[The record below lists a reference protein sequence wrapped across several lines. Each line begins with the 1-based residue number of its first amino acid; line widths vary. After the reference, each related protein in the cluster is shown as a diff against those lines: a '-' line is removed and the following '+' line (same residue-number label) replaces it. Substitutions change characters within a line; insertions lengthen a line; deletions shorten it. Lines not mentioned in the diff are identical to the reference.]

1 MNTPPDPA
9 TSDAMPDSSCTV
21 HRATRGAG
29 VSDRWDRMARA
40 LERVRTEPGLLRNT
54 IAVLA
59 LITIAG
65 VVGGIMLSNQRLVT
79 PWSDRLVV
87 TAEFPAAPGIS
98 PGNGQ
103 EVRIAGVNVGDITA
117 AEVGPDGHA
126 RLELSLQP
134 GHHLYR
140 NAALVLR
147 PKSPLNEMYVTI
159 NPGGPPAPEVGAGY
173 EFPLSNTER
182 PIQVDE
188 LLGHLDDNAQRMLT
202 SLLAESDVALT
213 SAPTDLPASLDA
225 TRTVA
230 NDLRPVAQQLAL
242 RKELIRRLI
251 TSLGQIA
258 QAVGGDD
265 QRLRILA
272 AGLQTTLHSL
282 GGHEPQI
289 DQTLAQ
295 LPGLVAQLE
304 RSSSAVQGLSAQLDP
319 TLRSLQTG
327 LGQPAGR
334 AARRAWHRRQA
345 GQRDR
350 LGPTF
355 PARARACGAG
365 PAPVQCR
372 TRHRAARVARGHPAT
387 RPGHH
392 AGHHVRRRTLC
403 LAPAGHAARSLP
415 YRPRLHSPGDPHILG
430 PAGAPQSY

>member
-1 MNTPPDPA
+1 MHCA
-9 TSDAMPDSSCTV
+9 A
-21 HRATRGAG
+21 RGAG
-29 VSDRWDRMARA
+29 VSDRRDRTARA
-40 LERVRTEPGLLRNT
+40 FERVRTEPGLLRNT
-54 IAVLA
+54 IVVMA
-59 LITIAG
+59 LIAIAG

-87 TAEFPAAPGIS
+87 TADFPAAPGIS

-126 RLELSLQP
+126 RLKLSLQP

-140 NAALVLR
+140 NATLVLR

-159 NPGGPPAPEVGAGY
+159 NPGGPPAPEVGSGY

-188 LLGHLDDNAQRMLT
+188 LLDHLDDNAQRMLT
-202 SLLAESDVALT
+202 SLLAESDVALV
-213 SAPTDLPASLDA
+213 SAPTDLPAGLDA
-225 TRTVA
+225 ARTAA

-265 QRLRILA
+265 QRLRTLA
-272 AGLQTTLHSL
+272 AGLQTTLRSL

-295 LPGLVAQLE
+295 LPGLVAQLK
-304 RSSSAVQGLSAQLDP
+304 RSSSAVQGLSDQLDP
-319 TLRSLQTG
+319 TLRGLQ
-327 LGQPAGR
+327 
-334 AARRAWHRRQA
+334 
-345 GQRDR
+345 
-350 LGPTF
+350 
-355 PARARACGAG
+355 
-365 PAPVQCR
+365 
-372 TRHRAARVARGHPAT
+372 
-387 RPGHH
+387 H
-392 AGHHVRRRTLC
+392 ASD
-403 LAPAGHAARSLP
+403 SLP
-415 YRPRLHSPGDPHILG
+415 DALSDVRGTAGKLAGVIDSAQPFLPELRHVVQDLRPFSDELVTALPELHATTQRLDPVTNALLPYLPDLAAFTIQTRSIVSLEDGTGGILRATAPISFQTPPPVLGGANDGIRPLPGG
-430 PAGAPQSY
+430 